1 MAFLAPLLL
10 LGLAALAVPV
20 LIHLTHRER
29 DQVISFPSLMF
40 LERVPYRS
48 TRRQKIRNWPLFLLR
63 CAAFILLILA
73 FARPFFTDTTSLA
86 GTLNGGRE
94 IVVLL
99 DRSYSMGYSDRWQQ
113 AQVAAREEIDTLGPN
128 DLATLVLFE
137 RSAEIGARSSVNHD
151 SVYTA
156 IARAEVGANIT
167 RFGPA
172 LQLAKSILEQSEFTE
187 REVVLISDFQKN
199 GWSGDEAV
207 SFEEGI
213 RLRPLPIDGTDASNV
228 TITSVA
234 FEREPFSAAEQVTAM
249 ARLVNQ
255 SDLNVTN
262 LLVTLELDGHEVAT
276 QLIDIEASGPA
287 TVSFDPFIVGEDQ
300 LRGTV
305 RISDDALLQDNMFH
319 FTVSSGQLV
328 SVLIVKPD
336 APTLDSS
343 LYLEN
348 ALAVGNTPTFVT
360 ETITVRDLNTDVLE
374 GRSVVILNDTA
385 PFDGPTGNALV
396 NFVDAGGGLLAVLGE
411 SVRWTPEASDVLPG
425 SFGAPTARLS
435 SRNNVLGYVDYSH
448 PVFDVFNAPR
458 SGDLSSAQFFQQ
470 RPFTVTNPES
480 VLARFADGSVALAE
494 RRIGQGHVLV
504 WASTLDSYWND
515 LALKPVYLP
524 FVHQLVKHLGKYV
537 EPTEWHT
544 TAQLLDVAS
553 MYAASGY
560 RLELERD
567 DPVAVAPTG
576 ARLPITGTDSTVFLE
591 LAHQGFY
598 EIHTPGAVVDVPLA
612 LAVNADRSE
621 SDLTTLDP
629 QELASSVT
637 GRAVTERLGNLVL
650 HERSPED
657 AEGQQAL
664 WRYLLVAALLL
675 LTAETVLSNQLSQR
689 VR

>member
-29 DQVISFPSLMF
+29 GQVISFPSLMF

-48 TRRQKIRNWPLFLLR
+48 MRRQKIRNWPLFLLR

-113 AQVAAREEIDTLGPN
+113 AQVAAQEEINTLGPN

-137 RSAEIGARSSVNHD
+137 QNAEIGGRSSVNHA
-151 SVYTA
+151 SVYAA

-199 GWSGDEAV
+199 GWTGDEAV

-213 RLRPLPIDGTDASNV
+213 RLRPIPIDGTDALNV

-234 FEREPFSAAEQVTAM
+234 FEREPFSAAEQATAM

-262 LLVTLELDGHEVAT
+262 LLVALELDGHEVAT
-276 QLIDIEASGPA
+276 QLIDIEASGTA
-287 TVSFDPFIVGEDQ
+287 TVSFDPFIVSEDQ

-305 RISDDALLQDNMFH
+305 RISDDALLQDNVFH

-336 APTLDSS
+336 AATLDSS

-360 ETITVRDLNTDVLE
+360 ETITVRDLKTDVLE

-396 NFVDAGGGLLAVLGE
+396 NFVGAGGGLLAVLGE

-425 SFGAPTARLS
+425 SFGTPTARLS
-435 SRNNVLGYVDYSH
+435 SRSNVLGYVDYSH
-448 PVFDVFNAPR
+448 PVFDIFNAPR

-524 FVHQLVKHLGKYV
+524 FVHQLAKHLGKYV

-544 TAQLLDVAS
+544 TAQLLDVVS
-553 MYAASGY
+553 MYAARGH
-560 RLELERD
+560 RLEFGRD

-576 ARLPITGTDSTVFLE
+576 ARLPITGTDSSVFLE
-591 LAHQGFY
+591 LTHQGFY

-621 SDLTTLDP
+621 SDLATLDP

-657 AEGQQAL
+657 AEEQQAL

>member
-29 DQVISFPSLMF
+29 GQVISFPSLMF

-48 TRRQKIRNWPLFLLR
+48 MRRQKIRNWPLFLLR

-94 IVVLL
+94 VVVLL
-99 DRSYSMGYSDRWQQ
+99 DRSYSMGHSDRWQQ
-113 AQVAAREEIDTLGPN
+113 AQVAAQEEIDALGPN

-137 RSAEIGARSSVNHD
+137 QNAEIGARSSVNHA
-151 SVYTA
+151 SVYAA

-167 RFGPA
+167 RFSPA

-199 GWSGDEAV
+199 GWTGDEAV

-213 RLRPLPIDGTDASNV
+213 RLRPIPIDGTDASNV

-262 LLVTLELDGHEVAT
+262 LLVGLELDGHEVAT
-276 QLIDIEASGPA
+276 QLIDIEASGTA
-287 TVSFDPFIVGEDQ
+287 TVSFDPFIVSEDQ

-305 RISDDALLQDNMFH
+305 RISDDALLQDNVFH

-336 APTLDSS
+336 AATLDSS

-396 NFVDAGGGLLAVLGE
+396 NFVGAGGGLLAVLGE

-425 SFGAPTARLS
+425 SFGTPTARLS
-435 SRNNVLGYVDYSH
+435 SRSNVLGYVDYSH
-448 PVFDVFNAPR
+448 PVFDIFNAPR

-524 FVHQLVKHLGKYV
+524 FVHQLAKHLGKYV

-553 MYAASGY
+553 MYAARGH
-560 RLELERD
+560 RLEFGRD

-576 ARLPITGTDSTVFLE
+576 ARLPITGTDSSVFLE
-591 LAHQGFY
+591 LTHQGFY
-598 EIHTPGAVVDVPLA
+598 EIHTPGAVIDVPVA

-621 SDLTTLDP
+621 SDLATLDP

-657 AEGQQAL
+657 AEEQQAL

>member
-1 MAFLAPLLL
+1 
-10 LGLAALAVPV
+10 
-20 LIHLTHRER
+20 
-29 DQVISFPSLMF
+29 
-40 LERVPYRS
+40 
-48 TRRQKIRNWPLFLLR
+48 
-63 CAAFILLILA
+63 
-73 FARPFFTDTTSLA
+73 
-86 GTLNGGRE
+86 
-94 IVVLL
+94 
-99 DRSYSMGYSDRWQQ
+99 
-113 AQVAAREEIDTLGPN
+113 
-128 DLATLVLFE
+128 
-137 RSAEIGARSSVNHD
+137 
-151 SVYTA
+151 A

-167 RFGPA
+167 RFSPA

-199 GWSGDEAV
+199 GWTGDEAV

-213 RLRPLPIDGTDASNV
+213 RLRPIPIDGTDASNV

-336 APTLDSS
+336 ASTLDSS

-360 ETITVRDLNTDVLE
+360 ETITVRDLNTDALE

-396 NFVDAGGGLLAVLGE
+396 NFIGAGGGLLAVLGE

-425 SFGAPTARLS
+425 SFGTPTARLS
-435 SRNNVLGYVDYSH
+435 SRSNVLGYVDYSH
-448 PVFDVFNAPR
+448 PVFDIFNAPR

-470 RPFTVTNPES
+470 RPLTVTNPES

-524 FVHQLVKHLGKYV
+524 FVHQLAKHLGKYV

-553 MYAASGY
+553 MYAARGH
-560 RLELERD
+560 RLEFGRD

-576 ARLPITGTDSTVFLE
+576 ARLPITGTDSSVFLE
-591 LAHQGFY
+591 LTHQGFY
-598 EIHTPGAVVDVPLA
+598 EIHTPGAVVDVPVA

-621 SDLTTLDP
+621 SDLATLDP

-650 HERSPED
+650 HEQSPED
-657 AEGQQAL
+657 AEEQQAL

>member
-20 LIHLTHRER
+20 LVHLTHRER
-29 DQVISFPSLMF
+29 GQVISFPSLMF

-48 TRRQKIRNWPLFLLR
+48 MRRQKIRNWPLFLLR

-113 AQVAAREEIDTLGPN
+113 AQVAAQEEINTLGPN

-137 RSAEIGARSSVNHD
+137 QNAEIGARSSVNHA
-151 SVYTA
+151 SVYAA

-199 GWSGDEAV
+199 GWTGDETV

-213 RLRPLPIDGTDASNV
+213 RLRPISIDGTDASNV

-262 LLVTLELDGHEVAT
+262 LLVALELDGHEVAT
-276 QLIDIEASGPA
+276 QLIDIEASGTA
-287 TVSFDPFIVGEDQ
+287 TVSFDPFIVSEDQ

-305 RISDDALLQDNMFH
+305 RISDDALLQDNVFH

-336 APTLDSS
+336 AATLDSS

-360 ETITVRDLNTDVLE
+360 ETITVRDLKTDVLE

-396 NFVDAGGGLLAVLGE
+396 NFVGAGGGLLAVLGE

-425 SFGAPTARLS
+425 SFGTPTARLS
-435 SRNNVLGYVDYSH
+435 SRSNVLGYVDYSH

-553 MYAASGY
+553 MYAARGH
-560 RLELERD
+560 RLEFGRD
-567 DPVAVAPTG
+567 APVAVAPTG
-576 ARLPITGTDSTVFLE
+576 ARLPITGTDSSVFLE

-621 SDLTTLDP
+621 SDLATLDP

-657 AEGQQAL
+657 AEEQQAL

>member
-29 DQVISFPSLMF
+29 GQVISFPSLMF

-48 TRRQKIRNWPLFLLR
+48 MRRQKIRNWPLFLLR
-63 CAAFILLILA
+63 CAAVILLILA

-86 GTLNGGRE
+86 STLNGGRE

-113 AQVAAREEIDTLGPN
+113 AQTAAQEEINTLGPN

-137 RSAEIGARSSVNHD
+137 QNAEIGARSSVNHA
-151 SVYTA
+151 SVYAA

-199 GWSGDEAV
+199 GWTGDEAV

-213 RLRPLPIDGTDASNV
+213 RLRPIPIDGTDASNV

-262 LLVTLELDGHEVAT
+262 LLVTLELDGYEVAT
-276 QLIDIEASGPA
+276 QLIDIEASGTA
-287 TVSFDPFIVGEDQ
+287 TVSFDPFIVSEDQ

-336 APTLDSS
+336 AATLDSS

-396 NFVDAGGGLLAVLGE
+396 NFVGTGGGLLAVLGE

-425 SFGAPTARLS
+425 SFGTPTARLS
-435 SRNNVLGYVDYSH
+435 SRSNVLGYVDYSH
-448 PVFDVFNAPR
+448 PVFDIFNAPR

-524 FVHQLVKHLGKYV
+524 FVHQLAKHLGKYV

-553 MYAASGY
+553 MYAARGH
-560 RLELERD
+560 RLEFGRD

-576 ARLPITGTDSTVFLE
+576 ARLPITGTDSSVFLE
-591 LAHQGFY
+591 LTHQGFY

-621 SDLTTLDP
+621 SDLATLDP

-657 AEGQQAL
+657 AEEQQAL

-689 VR
+689 AR

>member
-1 MAFLAPLLL
+1 
-10 LGLAALAVPV
+10 
-20 LIHLTHRER
+20 
-29 DQVISFPSLMF
+29 
-40 LERVPYRS
+40 
-48 TRRQKIRNWPLFLLR
+48 
-63 CAAFILLILA
+63 
-73 FARPFFTDTTSLA
+73 
-86 GTLNGGRE
+86 
-94 IVVLL
+94 
-99 DRSYSMGYSDRWQQ
+99 
-113 AQVAAREEIDTLGPN
+113 
-128 DLATLVLFE
+128 
-137 RSAEIGARSSVNHD
+137 
-151 SVYTA
+151 
-156 IARAEVGANIT
+156 
-167 RFGPA
+167 
-172 LQLAKSILEQSEFTE
+172 
-187 REVVLISDFQKN
+187 
-199 GWSGDEAV
+199 
-207 SFEEGI
+207 
-213 RLRPLPIDGTDASNV
+213 
-228 TITSVA
+228 
-234 FEREPFSAAEQVTAM
+234 
-249 ARLVNQ
+249 VNQ

-262 LLVTLELDGHEVAT
+262 LLVALELDGHEVAT
-276 QLIDIEASGPA
+276 QLIDIEASGTA
-287 TVSFDPFIVGEDQ
+287 TVSFDPFIVSEDQ

-336 APTLDSS
+336 AATLDSS

-396 NFVDAGGGLLAVLGE
+396 NFVGAGGGLLAVLGE

-425 SFGAPTARLS
+425 SFGTPTARLS
-435 SRNNVLGYVDYSH
+435 SRSNVLGYVDYSH
-448 PVFDVFNAPR
+448 PVFDIFNAPR

-524 FVHQLVKHLGKYV
+524 FVHQLAKHLGKYV

-544 TAQLLDVAS
+544 TAQLLDVVS
-553 MYAASGY
+553 MYAARGH
-560 RLELERD
+560 RLEFGRD

-576 ARLPITGTDSTVFLE
+576 ARLPITGTDSSVFLE
-591 LAHQGFY
+591 LTHQGFY

-621 SDLTTLDP
+621 SDLATLDP

-657 AEGQQAL
+657 AEEQQAL

>member
-29 DQVISFPSLMF
+29 GQVISFPSLMF

-48 TRRQKIRNWPLFLLR
+48 MRRQKIRNWPLFLLR

-94 IVVLL
+94 VVVLL

-113 AQVAAREEIDTLGPN
+113 AQTAAQEEIDTLGPN

-137 RSAEIGARSSVNHD
+137 QNAEIGARSSVNHA
-151 SVYTA
+151 SVYAA

-167 RFGPA
+167 RFSPA

-199 GWSGDEAV
+199 GWTGDETV

-213 RLRPLPIDGTDASNV
+213 RLRPIPIDGTDASNV

-262 LLVTLELDGHEVAT
+262 LLVTLELDGYEVAT
-276 QLIDIEASGPA
+276 QLIDIEASGTA
-287 TVSFDPFIVGEDQ
+287 TVSFDPFIVSEDQ

-305 RISDDALLQDNMFH
+305 RISDDALLQDNVFH

-336 APTLDSS
+336 AATLDSS

-396 NFVDAGGGLLAVLGE
+396 NFVGAGGGLLAVLGE

-425 SFGAPTARLS
+425 SFGTPTARLS
-435 SRNNVLGYVDYSH
+435 SRSNVLGYVDYSH
-448 PVFDVFNAPR
+448 PVFDIFNAPR

-524 FVHQLVKHLGKYV
+524 FVHQLAKHLGKYV

-544 TAQLLDVAS
+544 TAQLVDVAS
-553 MYAASGY
+553 MYAARGH
-560 RLELERD
+560 RLEFGRD

-576 ARLPITGTDSTVFLE
+576 ARLPVTGTDSSVFLE
-591 LAHQGFY
+591 LTHQGFY
-598 EIHTPGAVVDVPLA
+598 EIHTPGAVVDVPVA

-621 SDLTTLDP
+621 SDLATLDP

-657 AEGQQAL
+657 AEEQQAL